1 MGLFDNIEARVGI
14 RNEFSNETK
23 MNWQNHQDRP
33 SVAYVL
39 WLEDEKIRLEKQLLS
54 ADTVKVLNGL
64 NESIDISVACSK
76 NDVDKIKDKN
86 SLAFAE
92 KEGERNG
99 LLIAKSLINLA
110 IQLCSP
116 QKV

>member
-1 MGLFDNIEARVGI
+1 MELFDNIEARVGI

-33 SVAYVL
+33 SVAYIL

-54 ADTVKVLNGL
+54 ADTVKVLKGINEGL
-64 NESIDISVACSK
+64 DISIGYAK
-76 NDVDKIKDKN
+76 HEADKMADKK
-86 SLAFAE
+86 SLSFAE

-99 LLIAKSLINLA
+99 LLIAKSLTNLA